1 MHHGSAAPAAV
12 KKWNNRWNKHAEPWH
27 TVKAGKG
34 NSFYYAQQAAAEQT
48 GVWVFKGGAPPPKG
62 YGKGKG
68 NGMEIAA
75 WDKGKG
81 KGKDADAKGKGKSKG
96 KEQEQPGTKGLKGKD
111 LTLKGGAG
119 KGKAPP
125 GA

>member
-1 MHHGSAAPAAV
+1 MEMHHGSAAPAAAAAN
-12 KKWNNRWNKHAEPWH
+12 KWNNGWNKQAEPWH

-96 KEQEQPGTKGLKGKD
+96 EHGK
-111 LTLKGGAG
+111 KG
-119 KGKAPP
+119 KGKSQD
-125 GA
+125 GDKSGKSGKKD